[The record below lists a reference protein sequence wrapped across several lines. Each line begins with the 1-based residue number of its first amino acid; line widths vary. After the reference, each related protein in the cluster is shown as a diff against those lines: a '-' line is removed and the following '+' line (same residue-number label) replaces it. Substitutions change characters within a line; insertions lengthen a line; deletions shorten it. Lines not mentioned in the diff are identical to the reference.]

1 MNEYEKSLNDLKA
14 IGWELSKFD
23 GVENVALEYPCYLS
37 ITFENA
43 NDAYLTLG
51 YAQIDEKETPIQ
63 NRLSVQEFDG
73 EGYAYDIAEFEFVEN
88 NPIENASNFIQCVLG
103 SDMFKVATAG
113 LVK

>member
-51 YAQIDEKETPIQ
+51 FLE

-88 NPIENASNFIQCVLG
+88 NPSENASNFIQCVLA